1 MILVRQDRAFGTL
14 AFRSF
19 MRDIMKRM
27 KRDKVKYQ
35 SKQTV
40 SNSEK
45 TVFLFYFAY
54 FKLQICSN
62 SPIPPREV
70 AECVYSI

>member
-19 MRDIMKRM
+19 LRNIIKRM
-27 KRDKVKYQ
+27 KRDKVKHQ
-35 SKQTV
+35 PKQNF

-62 SPIPPREV
+62 SPIPPLKV
-70 AECVYSI
+70 AECLYSI